1 MRFWDTSAL
10 VPVVVDVRESVAFR
24 RAWNEDPVAVVWALT
39 ETELLSALCR
49 RHREGLLDADDLER
63 AEARLHKLSDR
74 WDEVDGLPAVR
85 EEAARILRVHP
96 LRAAD
101 ALQLAAA
108 VVAFDYRPRRRAFL
122 SLDEPLLAAARREG
136 FAAARPA

>member
-10 VPVVVDVRESVAFR
+10 VPVVVDVRESAAFR
-24 RAWNEDPVAVVWALT
+24 RVWNQDPVVLVWALT

-63 AEARLHKLSDR
+63 AERRLQRLGNR
-74 WDEVDGLPAVR
+74 WDEVDNLLAVR

-96 LRAAD
+96 LRAGD

-108 VVAFDYRPRRRAFL
+108 VVAFDYRPRGRGFL
-122 SLDEPLLAAARREG
+122 SLDEALLAAARREG

>member
-10 VPVVVDVRESVAFR
+10 VPVVVNVRESAAFR
-24 RAWNEDPVAVVWALT
+24 RTWNEDPVAIVWALT

-49 RHREGLLDADDLER
+49 RRREGLLDADDVER
-63 AEARLHKLSDR
+63 AETRLQRLSDR
-74 WDEVDGLPAVR
+74 WDEVDSLPLVR

-122 SLDEPLLAAARREG
+122 SLDERLLAAARLEG
-136 FAAARPA
+136 FAAIRPA